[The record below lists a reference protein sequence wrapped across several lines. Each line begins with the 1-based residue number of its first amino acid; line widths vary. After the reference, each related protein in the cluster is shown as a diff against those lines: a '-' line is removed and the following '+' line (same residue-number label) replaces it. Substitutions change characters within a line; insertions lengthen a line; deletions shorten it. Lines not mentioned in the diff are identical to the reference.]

1 MKKTRMTNTKKK
13 ILKDLEKMHFNS
25 GELYDNKSQQLV
37 TAISESYNN
46 NIQIASMYVILPTL
60 IPCINTKIFNEHMSK
75 MYCVFYTKE
84 NGKYVTYEQDLVG
97 FIEYCQEKNKTMM
110 IFLSLEGYGYDKK
123 DKYIT
128 HGACMLIHN
137 NKVYYINSHG
147 GALLWANYFCYE
159 ATKTRTNTL
168 KLKEALD
175 IVIMKQIVK
184 YINRNVEEK
193 LVYNSSENHNYL
205 GSNLQ
210 YGDDDGLCFV
220 FPIKFWFKLEKNYK
234 KYTNMLENKEL
245 TKLILICFANSKK
258 LKNLVKY
265 GKCIEKVSEKY
276 EDMLGYNKMFYYRTL
291 LECRK
296 ELLKKKYIDK
306 I

>member
-1 MKKTRMTNTKKK
+1 MKTTRMSNTKEK
-13 ILKDLEKMHFNS
+13 IIKDLEKMHFNS
-25 GELYDNKSQQLV
+25 GELCDNKSQQLV

-60 IPCINTKIFNEHMSK
+60 VPCINTKIFNDHMSK

-84 NGKYVTYEQDLVG
+84 NEKYVTYEQDLIG
-97 FIEYCQEKNKTMM
+97 FIEHCQEEKKTMM

-128 HGACMLIHN
+128 HGSCMIIHN

-159 ATKTRTNTL
+159 ATKTRTNTI

-175 IVIMKQIVK
+175 IVIMTQIVK
-184 YINRNVEEK
+184 YINRNVKEK
-193 LVYNSSENHNYL
+193 LLYDSSDKHNYL

-210 YGDDDGLCFV
+210 YGDEDGLCFV
-220 FPIKFWFKLEKNYK
+220 FPIKLWFNLEKNYK
-234 KYTNMLENKEL
+234 KYTDMLENKEL
-245 TKLILICFANSKK
+245 TKMILTCFANSKK
-258 LKNLVKY
+258 LKILVKH
-265 GKCIEKVSEKY
+265 GKDIEKVSEKY

-291 LECRK
+291 LECRN
-296 ELLKKKYIDK
+296 ELLKKKYLDRI
-306 I
+306 